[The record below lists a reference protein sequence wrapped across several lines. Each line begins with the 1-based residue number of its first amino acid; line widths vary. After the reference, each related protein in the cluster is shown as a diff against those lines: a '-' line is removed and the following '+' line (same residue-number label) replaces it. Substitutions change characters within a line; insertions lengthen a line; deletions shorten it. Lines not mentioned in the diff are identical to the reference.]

1 MTDNEFWA
9 EQSVVTDPGM
19 FAGMVRDVPGT
30 LSAIRA
36 AARGLVLH
44 YRAGGDFA
52 DDGIS
57 PGRIAEIDTRYA
69 ADMLAR
75 LRSLAEQPL
84 ANARKPSER
93 VVGCCRDFT
102 VLFLTIARAHGI
114 AARARVGFA
123 TYFDPG
129 WYIDHVVAE
138 VWDPGRDAW
147 RLVDAELS
155 DDHVSA
161 ADGVR
166 VDPEELTSGQF
177 LTGPAAWRACR
188 SGLADPS
195 RFVVDP
201 ALDIP
206 VTRGWPYVRHNLIH
220 DLAALAKH
228 EMLLWDNWGWTEI
241 DGEPSPEQL
250 SVLDDLAA
258 ATATGDVPLATIMSF
273 YKRAGLTVPA
283 QVISYSPAADQ
294 PLLVALQGETSLA
307 QGAMASARTPAGS
320 GSRRSRRPAPPP

>member
-1 MTDNEFWA
+1 MTDHEFWA
-9 EQSVVTDPGM
+9 EQSAVTDPGE
-19 FAGMVRDVPGT
+19 FSGLVCDVPGT

-36 AARGLVLH
+36 AARGLVFH
-44 YRAGGDFA
+44 YRAGGGFA
-52 DDGIS
+52 ENGID
-57 PGRIAEIDTRYA
+57 PARIAEIDTRYA

-75 LRSLAEQPL
+75 LVSLGAQPL
-84 ANARKPSER
+84 ADIRAPRQR
-93 VVGCCRDFT
+93 LIGCCRDFT
-102 VLFLTIARAHGI
+102 VLFVTIARAHGF

-138 VWDPGRDAW
+138 VWDPRRSSW
-147 RLVDAELS
+147 RLVDPELA
-155 DDHVSA
+155 DDHISGA
-161 ADGVR
+161 NGVR
-166 VDPEELTSGQF
+166 VDPEDLARTQF

-201 ALDIP
+201 GLHIP
-206 VTRGWPYVRHNLIH
+206 GTRGWPYVRHNLIH

-241 DGEPSPEQL
+241 DGELTPGQL

-258 ATATGDVPLATIMSF
+258 AMVGSDVSVPTVMSF
-273 YKRAGLTVPA
+273 YEREGLTVPA
-283 QVISYSPAADQ
+283 HVTSYTPAAADPRQ
-294 PLLVALQGETSLA
+294 VAV
-307 QGAMASARTPAGS
+307 
-320 GSRRSRRPAPPP
+320 